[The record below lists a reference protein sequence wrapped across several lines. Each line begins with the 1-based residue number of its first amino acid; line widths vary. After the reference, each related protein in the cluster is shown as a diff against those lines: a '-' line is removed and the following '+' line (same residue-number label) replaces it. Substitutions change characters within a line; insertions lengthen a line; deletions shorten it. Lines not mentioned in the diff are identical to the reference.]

1 MTSSLTK
8 RAADIALAELQL
20 VRDAA
25 QPSATASPLQ
35 WASYRVWANEMQQV
49 EACLRARVDRVRMQK
64 RQSAARC
71 RQRKR
76 DSEANARQTSLFE
89 RGTLH

>member
-1 MTSSLTK
+1 
-8 RAADIALAELQL
+8 
-20 VRDAA
+20 
-25 QPSATASPLQ
+25 
-35 WASYRVWANEMQQV
+35 
-49 EACLRARVDRVRMQK
+49 VRMQK